1 MPPKV
6 RKLRE
11 SEGLGFARP
20 DFLCPKKRLHRSREK
35 TIPRIGQIVAPARG
49 GAVCRRNVTFDDSLG
64 HTVGELPYRPAK
76 FTEKELQAAVEM
88 ALVD

>member
-1 MPPKV
+1 MPEKKIAQKS
-6 RKLRE
+6 RKDNPQDR
-11 SEGLGFARP
+11 A
-20 DFLCPKKRLHRSREK
+20 DRSSGKGR
-35 TIPRIGQIVAPARG
+35 